1 MSTIGEMLVVLGV
14 DTAPLTAGMAKAKG
28 EMSGFADSTKA
39 SSSAVGVAGL
49 AIVGAV
55 AAIGTASVMQAA
67 KFQTSMTTMANNA
80 NLPARAV
87 TAISKAIQTAAIGT
101 DSSANTMAA
110 ALAPVAGE
118 LARLQGGALT
128 AASATQILTAA
139 QNLHEGANI
148 DLATSLKS
156 ITDLLLVYHLKTSD
170 AASVSDS
177 LFRAQAQLGI
187 SGDTLASMM
196 QRLQPRIAG
205 SGVSLNQL
213 LGIVRELEP
222 VVGTGSRAVM
232 TVGTVLQRLLSPSA
246 TAGKALAALGVHLT
260 DATGKFVG
268 MPAAIDRINAALAH
282 LPPTTA
288 AGSKEISKATLLY
301 DLFGQQANVG
311 AQLLKNGAA
320 GITANTDALG
330 KYQTAAQAAEK
341 NSATLG
347 DQVETLKAGVSTL
360 LTAIGGA
367 LLPVLQRFTSAM
379 MPILAGVEQW
389 IVANPQLTAVILG
402 MAGAI
407 GLLMASAMILPP
419 ILGAIGIAVGI
430 ITSPILLVGA
440 AFVALALIIS
450 RVPAIMRP
458 LGDLFSTIG
467 ASIGI
472 VAPYMERLVGS
483 IMALVQGK
491 GSIDQVGAAFGK
503 LVDAIGFVVPGI
515 MSRLG
520 QLAHAFIAWIGPII
534 PKVLSALGQLALQLV
549 GWIGSQAPGW
559 ASQLLKW
566 AQAFVAWISPMIGRA
581 IGMLAALA
589 QKIIAWVLAQAPGFV
604 TQFLKWVDA
613 FVGWIGPMIVKV
625 LDALAPMAVKVL
637 NWLVNFGM
645 QFTTW
650 FITNL
655 VPDTIVAVL
664 NVANAILS
672 WIVPHIPDVIGVL
685 VQMLGGMLDWFGSV
699 VGQVG
704 QAAGKLGQGIV
715 DGILN
720 AIAGLPKLVGDQLNK
735 IPGIGLL
742 GGIVGNVVGGAGDVL
757 RAIPHLAAGGM
768 VTSPT
773 LAIVGE
779 AGPEAVVPL
788 AGLSLQPKGGVSV
801 PTTAQMAL
809 TAQQGLVTSMSGSL
823 KLNTA
828 EAAVSRAQGGIT
840 SAERSISAAR
850 EAEARAKTV
859 SARDAAS
866 RALASAEQRLSTAHQ
881 TLALAEERLALARQ
895 QEALAADKSA
905 ASATRASGSRSTGS
919 VASGSTALTAALTA
933 FTAALVRAVQS
944 GVPITLD
951 AQAVGS
957 MLDSGMYASAA
968 RVSSGFVTVGGPN
981 G

>member
-1 MSTIGEMLVVLGV
+1 VSTIGEMLVVLGV

-28 EMSGFADSTKA
+28 EMSGFADSTKS

-367 LLPVLQRFTSAM
+367 LLPVLQQFTSAM

-389 IVANPQLTAVILG
+389 IAANPQLTAVILG
-402 MAGAI
+402 VTAAVGALAAAG
-407 GLLMASAMILPP
+407 L
-419 ILGAIGIAVGI
+419 ILGAVLGGIGVAMGI
-430 ITSPILLVGA
+430 ILSPITLIVA
-440 AFVALALIIS
+440 AVALLALAWARDFGGIRE
-450 RVPAIMRP
+450 RVQTVVTAIGPILQSLSLALGDVAKWVTDLFNRIAANHDVQTAFQVGLQAVSTI
-458 LGDLFSTIG
+458 LGDLATVAGNVVTVIG
-467 ASIGI
+467 QFFTWLINDT
-472 VAPYMERLVGS
+472 PLVS
-483 IMALVQGK
+483 VLQ
-491 GSIDQVGAAFGK
+491 AA
-503 LVDAIGFVVPGI
+503 V
-515 MSRLG
+515 
-520 QLAHAFIAWIGPII
+520 
-534 PKVLSALGQLALQLV
+534 
-549 GWIGSQAPGW
+549 
-559 ASQLLKW
+559 
-566 AQAFVAWISPMIGRA
+566 
-581 IGMLAALA
+581 
-589 QKIIAWVLAQAPGFV
+589 
-604 TQFLKWVDA
+604 
-613 FVGWIGPMIVKV
+613 
-625 LDALAPMAVKVL
+625 
-637 NWLVNFGM
+637 
-645 QFTTW
+645 
-650 FITNL
+650 
-655 VPDTIVAVL
+655 
-664 NVANAILS
+664 
-672 WIVPHIPDVIGVL
+672 GVL
-685 VQMLGGMLDWFGSV
+685 VTAFQTLW
-699 VGQVG
+699 
-704 QAAGKLGQGIV
+704 QAAENVVASIQKM
-715 DGILN
+715 LN
-720 AIAGLPKLVGDQLNK
+720 LAGSAASAVGK
-735 IPGIGLL
+735 IPGVGLL
-742 GGIVGNVVGGAGDVL
+742 GSAAGAAGNVVGGALDL
-757 RAIPHLAAGGM
+757 IPHLAAGGM

-809 TAQQGLVTSMSGSL
+809 TAQQSLVTSMSGSL

-905 ASATRASGSRSTGS
+905 ASATKASGSRSTGS